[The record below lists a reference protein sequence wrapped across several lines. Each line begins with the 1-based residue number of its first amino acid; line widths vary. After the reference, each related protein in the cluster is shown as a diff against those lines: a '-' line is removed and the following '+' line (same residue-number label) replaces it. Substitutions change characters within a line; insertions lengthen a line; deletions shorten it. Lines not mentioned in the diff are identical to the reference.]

1 MLGIMTPKKRTAREV
16 ADALRARV
24 LNKEKQPGE
33 TLATIAE
40 LSEQYDVARETI
52 RSAVNMLASE
62 GLVRSVHRRGVVI
75 QDRVRRRRIR
85 RGQTVTRNPHY
96 GYVFPA
102 THDPSEKWAP
112 IGTPFRSLEAAPQL
126 VADTFGV
133 EAGSSVLRRRRVMA
147 PEGEPAFQLVDTWLS
162 PQAVADAPQVAEPST
177 GPGGYL
183 DRLEEAG
190 HGPIS
195 WREITR
201 VRMPSAEEAK
211 LLEIAQA
218 LPVFEI
224 VMTGYSGRDDQPIEV
239 TIKVVPGDRVEL
251 CTDLVRGESA
261 EWPVSSVTPQ

>member
-1 MLGIMTPKKRTAREV
+1 MTTKKRPVRQV
-16 ADALRARV
+16 ADDLRVRL
-24 LNKEKQPGE
+24 LNKDKQPGE
-33 TLATIAE
+33 TITVQELAE
-40 LSEQYDVARETI
+40 HYDVARETA
-52 RSAVNMLASE
+52 RAAANMLASE
-62 GLVRSVHRRGVVI
+62 GLLKPVMRRGFVV

-85 RGQTVTRNPHY
+85 RGQTITRNPHY

-112 IGTPFRSLEAAPQL
+112 IGTPFRSFEAPPAL
-126 VADTFGV
+126 VSETFDVAADTL
-133 EAGSSVLRRRRVMA
+133 VLRRRRVMA

-195 WREITR
+195 WREIIR
-201 VRMPSAEEAK
+201 VRMPSQEEAR

-224 VMTGYSGRDDQPIEV
+224 AMTGYSGRNDQPIEV
-239 TIKVVPGDRVEL
+239 TVKVIPSDRVEL
-251 CTDLVRGESA
+251 CTDLIRGESA
-261 EWPVSSVTPQ
+261 EWPVSPVTPA

>member
-1 MLGIMTPKKRTAREV
+1 MVIRMTNKKLTARDV
-16 ADALRARV
+16 ADDIRTRV

-33 TLATIAE
+33 TLATIAQLAE
-40 LSEQYDVARETI
+40 HYDVARETI
-52 RSAVNMLASE
+52 RAAVNIVAAE
-62 GLVRSVHRRGVVI
+62 GLVRSVHRRGVVV

-85 RGQTVTRNPHY
+85 RGQTVTRNPHT

-102 THDPSEKWAP
+102 THDPGEKWQVH
-112 IGTPFRSLEAAPQL
+112 GTPYRSLEAAPAI
-126 VADTFGV
+126 VTETFEV
-133 EAGSSVLRRRRVMA
+133 EPGTSVLRRRRVTSPA
-147 PEGEPAFQLVDTWLS
+147 GEPPFQLVDTWIS
-162 PQAVADAPQVAEPST
+162 PAAVADAPQVAEPST

-201 VRMPSAEEAK
+201 VRMPSPEEAK

-224 VMTGYSGRDDQPIEV
+224 TMTGYSARDDKPIEV
-239 TIKVVPGDRVEL
+239 TIKVIPGDRVEM
-251 CTDLVRGESA
+251 CADLVRGDSA
-261 EWPVSSVTPQ
+261 AWPVSPVEPE

>member
-1 MLGIMTPKKRTAREV
+1 MTTKKRTARDI
-16 ADALRARV
+16 ADDLRVRV
-24 LNKEKQPGE
+24 LNKEKQPGAAI
-33 TLATIAE
+33 TVQE
-40 LSEQYDVARETI
+40 LTEQYDVARETA
-52 RSAVNMLASE
+52 RAAANMLAAE
-62 GLVRSVHRRGVVI
+62 GLLKSVHRRGFVV

-112 IGTPFRSLEAAPQL
+112 IGTPHRSLEAAPSL
-126 VADTFGV
+126 VAETFDV
-133 EAGSSVLRRRRVMA
+133 EVGTSVLRRRRVMA

-195 WREITR
+195 WREIIR
-201 VRMPSAEEAK
+201 VRMPSQEEAR

-224 VMTGYSGRDDQPIEV
+224 AMTGYSGRDDQPIEV
-239 TIKVVPGDRVEL
+239 TVKVIPSDRVEL

-261 EWPVSSVTPQ
+261 EWPVPPVTPA